1 MKSVNTKLPQMRA
14 IKYRNELQLQQHTLN
29 LLQMKQRLAPVWRA
43 QPNGTDAVENDQS
56 RLDHT
61 MQRQYNSTL
70 H

>member
-1 MKSVNTKLPQMRA
+1 
-14 IKYRNELQLQQHTLN
+14 
-29 LLQMKQRLAPVWRA
+29 MKQRLAPVWRA

-70 H
+70 HQLIKTVFRSYDS